1 MIAEGINDSFR
12 VRVDGNLSASITLTA
27 GTYGSADELATEIQ
41 ARINGDKT
49 LRGADAKVQVSFDSD
64 NNRFVMKSSS
74 FGSES
79 TVDITEST
87 AGALGLSVA
96 EGVAGTD
103 VEGTI
108 NGVAAEGKG
117 QHLIGKNDLKLF
129 IQESIVGDLGKV
141 TFSRGLMERLDGVF
155 GGLLDSDG
163 SLASKTKGLQ
173 KTLDEVADDRIK
185 LDDKVEKYEA
195 RMLKRFNKMDAIL
208 GQFQATGGAL
218 SQQLAGL
225 PYNNLSK

>member
-1 MIAEGINDSFR
+1 
-12 VRVDGNLSASITLTA
+12 
-27 GTYGSADELATEIQ
+27 
-41 ARINGDKT
+41 
-49 LRGADAKVQVSFDSD
+49 
-64 NNRFVMKSSS
+64 MKSSS

-87 AGALGLSVA
+87 AGALGLNVA
-96 EGVAGTD
+96 EGVVGTD

-108 NGVAAEGKG
+108 NGIPAEGKG
-117 QHLIGKNDLKLF
+117 QNLIGKNDLKLF
-129 IQESIVGDLGKV
+129 IAESVIGDLGKV
-141 TFSRGLMERLDGVF
+141 NFSRGLMERLEGVF

-163 SLASKTKGLQ
+163 SLSTKTKGIQ
-173 KTLDEVADDRIK
+173 KTLDGIADDRIK
-185 LDDKVEKYEA
+185 LEDKVEKYEA
-195 RMLKRFNKMDAIL
+195 RMLKRFNSMDAIL